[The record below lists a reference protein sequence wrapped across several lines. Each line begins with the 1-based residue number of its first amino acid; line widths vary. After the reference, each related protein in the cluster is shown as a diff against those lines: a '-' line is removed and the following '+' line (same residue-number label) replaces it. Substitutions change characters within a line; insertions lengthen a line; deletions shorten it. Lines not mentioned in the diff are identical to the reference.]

1 MPDLLLTLP
10 NDCTLSPVRDGDQP
24 ALVAH
29 LDDPE
34 IYATTLR
41 IPSPYTRADADAFVA
56 SCFDPAKNALG
67 ELRLALRLP
76 ATGEL
81 IGGFGLHP
89 GSGFEAHRAEIGYWI
104 ACPYWG
110 QGLASAAVG
119 ALVRHAWERRPA
131 LLRLDALV
139 FAGNTASAR
148 VLEKNGFAR
157 EGCLRGYHRK
167 DGRLRDAW
175 VYGALRG
182 G

>member
-1 MPDLLLTLP
+1 MITLP
-10 NDCTLSPVRDGDQP
+10 DGYTLSPIHDGDQP
-24 ALVAH
+24 ALVTH

-56 SCFDPAKNALG
+56 SCFAPEKLATG

-76 ATGEL
+76 QSGEL
-81 IGGFGLHP
+81 IGVFGVHP
-89 GSGFEAHRAEIGYWI
+89 GSGFEAHRAEIGYWV
-104 ACPYWG
+104 ARPYWG
-110 QGLASAAVG
+110 RGFATTGVR
-119 ALVRHAWERRPA
+119 ALVRHAWEMRPE

-139 FAGNTASAR
+139 FAGNLASAR

-157 EGCLRGYHRK
+157 EGCLRGYTRK
-167 DGRLRDAW
+167 DGRLLDVW
-175 VYGALRG
+175 VYGSLRG